1 VGPARTRR
9 RLRSPAGE
17 AGKQVRLTDAWKA
30 RERRFAKA
38 DDAAVLHRR
47 INDVA
52 TTASAHFFST
62 GTRPTPRSRLQ
73 RALQFTRAHRGSVAI
88 ISVCT
93 LVLAAANAAEP
104 LILKFIF
111 DNLGRGQPF
120 KALTNGILLLV
131 AIVIGREIVSAISN
145 WLTWHTRLGI
155 HYSLLDATVGR
166 LHSMPL
172 RMQHSEGV
180 GAIMT
185 KLDRSIQGFL
195 GAITQLLFNVL
206 PALVYLV
213 ISLIVMVQLDWRLAL
228 IVVAFAPLPAL
239 ITAFATPEQTRRERT
254 LLDRWAKIY
263 SRFNEVLSGILTV
276 RSFAMED
283 MEKKRFLSDVAEA
296 NRVVILG
303 VGIDAGLGAASNL
316 VIGIARI
323 VVICVG
329 GVYILRGD
337 ITVGTLVAL
346 LGYVGGLFG
355 PVQGLSGIW
364 QTVQKTSVSL
374 DEIFSILD
382 VQDHLG
388 DAPNA
393 KEVGPEVRGEI
404 TFENVTF
411 HYEQRGRPL
420 LNNITLEV
428 KAGETLA
435 IVGPSGSGKTTLM
448 ALLMRFYD
456 PIEGAVKLD
465 GQDLRTLKQRS
476 LRRSIGVV
484 LQDPLLFN
492 DSIRNNIAYGHP
504 NASMEEI
511 VEAAKAANAHN
522 FISHMPDTYDTMV
535 GDRGSRLSVGER
547 QRIAIARALVK
558 NPKIIVLDEAT
569 ASLDAESEGMVQEA
583 IERLMKNR
591 TTFVI
596 AHRLATVVNAD
607 RIIVLREGRI
617 AEVGR
622 HQELMAMDG
631 YYASLVKRQ
640 THGLIENDTVQ
651 SKVLR
656 QRLNAA

>member
-1 VGPARTRR
+1 
-9 RLRSPAGE
+9 
-17 AGKQVRLTDAWKA
+17 
-30 RERRFAKA
+30 
-38 DDAAVLHRR
+38 
-47 INDVA
+47 VA
-52 TTASAHFFST
+52 TTASTPFFPS
-62 GTRPTPRSRLQ
+62 PTQRTSGGKLQ
-73 RALQFTRAHRGSVAI
+73 RALQFTRAHRTSVII
-88 ISVCT
+88 ISGCT

-104 LILKFIF
+104 LILKYVF
-111 DNLGRGQPF
+111 DSLGNGQPIR
-120 KALTNGILLLV
+120 ALTKWLV
-131 AIVIGREIVSAISN
+131 CLIAIVVGREVVSGISN

-155 HYSLLDATVGR
+155 HYALLDATVGR

-180 GAIMT
+180 GAVMT

-195 GAITQLLFNVL
+195 GAVTQLLFNVL
-206 PALVYLV
+206 PAVVYLL
-213 ISLIVMVQLDWRLAL
+213 ISLVVMVKLDWRLAL
-228 IVVAFAPLPAL
+228 IVLAFAPVPAI

-254 LLDRWAKIY
+254 LLDQWAKIY

-283 MEKKRFLSDVAEA
+283 MEKKRFLSDVAKA
-296 NRVVILG
+296 NRVVIHG
-303 VGIDAGLGAASNL
+303 VGVDAGFGAASNL
-316 VIGIARI
+316 VIGVAR
-323 VVICVG
+323 VVLICVG
-329 GVYILRGD
+329 AVYVLRGD

-374 DEIFSILD
+374 DEIFAILD
-382 VQDHLG
+382 VQDLLG

-393 KEVGPEVRGEI
+393 QEVGDVRGEV

-411 HYEQRGRPL
+411 RYEQRGRPL
-420 LNNITLEV
+420 LNNISLRV
-428 KAGETLA
+428 NPGETLA

-456 PIEGAVKLD
+456 PIEGVVRLD
-465 GQDLRTLKQRS
+465 GHDLRS
-476 LRRSIGVV
+476 LRQRSVRRCIGVV

-492 DSIRNNIAYGHP
+492 DTIRNNIAYGQP
-504 NASMEEI
+504 GASMDDI
-511 VEAAKAANAHN
+511 IAAAQAANAHA
-522 FISHMPDTYDTMV
+522 FISQMPDRYDTMA

-547 QRIAIARALVK
+547 QRIAIARAIVK

-569 ASLDAESEGMVQEA
+569 ASLDAESEAMVQEA
-583 IERLMKNR
+583 LEKLMKNR

-617 AEVGR
+617 AEMGT
-622 HQELMAMDG
+622 HHDLMALDG

-651 SKVLR
+651 SKILQ
-656 QRLNAA
+656 QRLGAG